1 MKRMKNKNKRF
12 QTAAVQQKLALGL
25 FFALGSFGLSAQT
38 LDLETCLKMADTAN
52 LAIRNSRLEVAINE
66 RQIDAYNAAR
76 LPKLTFSGDYKYN
89 AIIPGQVVPAAFF
102 GGQPGTYATV
112 QFGVPYNFG
121 NTLQLTQVIYNPQ
134 VNYAVQAL
142 NLNQKII
149 EIQQRVTEL
158 DVKNQ
163 VASTF
168 FNLQALTKQITFL
181 NENITNMNKLIT
193 NMDLMAKEGLVI
205 QTEADKL
212 RINRLNLENSLQSVK
227 STKDQLEALL
237 KILIGMDQ
245 KQPLSLS
252 SDALVQQSIL
262 HDKEEV
268 NHPELELLDAQ
279 LSLNKEERKGTNM
292 AYLPSLSFYAAYN
305 YTYNMKPED
314 DFRTGI
320 ESAFIGLRL
329 DWTLFDGLEKHYSQ
343 KKNAITREKIEN
355 QQSLVAQQL
364 QLATDNAQ
372 REIQI
377 QLNALEIS
385 KEQLALAEKVY
396 KQSELQFAEGTI
408 GSNDLITAENALQQS
423 QTNLVSAYVQLRQAE
438 LAYLKSIGNI
448 K

>member
-1 MKRMKNKNKRF
+1 MNQMKKRNKRF
-12 QTAAVQQKLALGL
+12 KAATLSQKLAAGL
-25 FFALGSFGLSAQT
+25 FFMFGSFGLSAQT

-52 LAIRNSRLEVAINE
+52 LSIRNSRLDVAINE
-66 RQIDAYNAAR
+66 KQVDAYNSAR
-76 LPKLTFSGDYKYN
+76 LPRVTFTGDYKYN
-89 AIIPGQVVPAAFF
+89 AIIPGQVVPAVFF
-102 GGQPGTYATV
+102 GGAPGTYSTV

-121 NTLQLTQVIYNPQ
+121 NTVQLSQVIYNPQ
-134 VNYAVQAL
+134 VNYAIQAL

-149 EIQQRVTEL
+149 EIQQRITEQ

-168 FNLQALTKQITFL
+168 FNLQALNKQITFL
-181 NENITNMNKLIT
+181 NDNITNMNKLIA

-205 QTEADKL
+205 ATEADKL
-212 RINRLNLENSLQSVK
+212 RINRLNIENSLQSIRA
-227 STKDQLEALL
+227 TKDQLEALL
-237 KILIGMDQ
+237 KILIGVDQ
-245 KQPLSLS
+245 KQSITLS

-262 HDKEEV
+262 QGKEEV

-279 LSLNKEERKGTNM
+279 LSLNEEERKGTSM

-329 DWTLFDGLEKHYSQ
+329 DWTLFDGLEKHYNQ
-343 KKNAITREKIEN
+343 KKNALTREKIEN
-355 QQSLVAQQL
+355 QQTLVSQQL
-364 QLATDNAQ
+364 QLATDNALRQ
-372 REIQI
+372 IDI
-377 QLNALEIS
+377 QLSSLAIS

-408 GSNDLITAENALQQS
+408 GSNDLITAENALQQA
-423 QTNLVSAYVQLRQAE
+423 QTNVVSAYVQLRQAE